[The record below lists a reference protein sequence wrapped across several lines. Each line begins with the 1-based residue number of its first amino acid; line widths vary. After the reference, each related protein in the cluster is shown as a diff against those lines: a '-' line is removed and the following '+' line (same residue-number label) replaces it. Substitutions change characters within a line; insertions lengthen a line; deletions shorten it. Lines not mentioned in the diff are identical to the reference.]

1 MKDRT
6 ASSAGI
12 ARIALAGAIASLAAC
27 AAARAPVDA
36 APETPLPLAEQSAQ
50 LGLRVESRELTGHSI
65 NLVVELMVRAPIA
78 GVSVAVGAED
88 PGLDVVPRRCHFRV
102 LAPPIVA
109 HAMHPP
115 YPLPAI
121 PLCSLVLSAVAG
133 GRYPVTLRV
142 RDGAGRDL
150 VAPIHTVIIIKG
162 S

>member
-1 MKDRT
+1 MGRT

-36 APETPLPLAEQSAQ
+36 APETPLPLVEQSAQ
-50 LGLRVESRELTGHSI
+50 LGLRAESRELTGRSV

-78 GVSVAVGAED
+78 GVSVTVDAED
-88 PGLDVVPRRCHFRV
+88 PGLDVVPHRCDFHV
-102 LAPPIVA
+102 LTPPIVV
-109 HAMHPP
+109 HATHSP

-121 PLCSLVLSAVAG
+121 PLCSLVLSAAAG
-133 GRYPVTLRV
+133 GRSPMTLRV

-150 VAPIHTVIIIKG
+150 VAPIYTVIVIKG

>member
-1 MKDRT
+1 MGRT

-27 AAARAPVDA
+27 AAARVPVDA
-36 APETPLPLAEQSAQ
+36 APQMSLPLAEQSAQ
-50 LGLRVESRELTGHSI
+50 LGLRVKSRELTDRSV
-65 NLVVELMVRAPIA
+65 NLVVELMVRAPIT
-78 GVSVAVGAED
+78 GVSITVDAED
-88 PGLDVVPRRCHFRV
+88 PGLDVAPRRCDFRV

-109 HAMHPP
+109 HATHPP

-142 RDGAGRDL
+142 RNGAGRDL
-150 VAPIHTVIIIKG
+150 VAPIHTAIIIKG